1 MTAKADT
8 WPVDLDRKF
17 WRICGIFEKSERGRV
32 VICKK
37 DRVRN
42 DIVYN
47 ATPVARR
54 RSEVMTSDCDLELP
68 LRVKGVLGR

>member
-1 MTAKADT
+1 MTAKADS

-37 DRVRN
+37 ERVRN

-47 ATPVARR
+47 AAPVART
-54 RSEVMTSDCDLELP
+54 RSEVMISDCDLELR
-68 LRVKGVLGR
+68 LRVKEVLGK